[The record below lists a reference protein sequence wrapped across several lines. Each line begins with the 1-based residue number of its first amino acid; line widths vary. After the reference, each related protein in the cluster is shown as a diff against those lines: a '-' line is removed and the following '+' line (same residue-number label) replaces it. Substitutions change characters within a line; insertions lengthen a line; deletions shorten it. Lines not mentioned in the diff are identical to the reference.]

1 MTRVTRL
8 VLAGLGVVGAGVV
21 QVAGAAT
28 ATGESTYQS
37 SCVACHG
44 ADGGGVLPGVPDFT
58 ATDGPLAVADE
69 VLVKRI
75 AEGFQS
81 PGSPMA
87 MPPRGGNPGL
97 RDEDIRAVVRYM
109 RQEFGVR

>member
-1 MTRVTRL
+1 MRRATTRL
-8 VLAGLGVVGAGVV
+8 LATLGAIVTTG
-21 QVAGAAT
+21 AGAAVT
-28 ATGESTYQS
+28 TGEATYQS

-44 ADGGGVLPGVPDFT
+44 ADGVGALPGVPDLT

-87 MPPRGGNPGL
+87 MPPRGGNPSL
-97 RDEDIRAVVRYM
+97 SDADLKAVVDYM
-109 RQEFGVR
+109 RKEFAVR

>member
-1 MTRVTRL
+1 MRRATISLLTTL
-8 VLAGLGVVGAGVV
+8 GAIIAGG
-21 QVAGAAT
+21 AGAAD

-44 ADGGGVLPGVPDFT
+44 ADGVGVLPGVPDLT
-58 ATDGPLAVADE
+58 ATDGPLALADE

-75 AEGFQS
+75 GDGFQS

-87 MPPRGGNPGL
+87 MPARGGNPSL
-97 RDEDIRAVVRYM
+97 SDEDLKAVVDYM
-109 RQEFGVR
+109 RKEFGVR